1 MALIAREIGDDPE
14 TWVWTAAD
22 SLFLSLVAQMHGRGM
37 RVIID
42 GVFNHTGRD
51 FFAFADLAAQQ
62 TASRFGS
69 WYKVTSWDN
78 PTTDSSEFDWVG
90 WWGYKSLPEFAD
102 AEDQR
107 TLAGGPAAYVQAITR
122 RWMDPNG
129 DGDPSDG
136 IDGWRLDVATDI
148 PSGFWRSWHQGV
160 CSLNPSAYTVAEI
173 WDASAEYLA
182 ETGFGGVMN
191 YHDFAYPVKGFLMD
205 ATLMPSMLGDRMPA
219 EGPTRLNL
227 VDSHDTDQLASMIV
241 NRRVGP
247 YERADRLT
255 MTMRRVTGAMRPTT
269 SANPVRR
276 IVRSSGWRC
285 CCR

>member
-1 MALIAREIGDDPE
+1 LALIAREIGDDPE

-37 RVIID
+37 WVIID

-78 PTTDSSEFDWVG
+78 PATDSSEFDWVG

-160 CSLNPSAYTVAEI
+160 CSLNPAAYTVAEI

-255 MTMRRVTGAMRPTT
+255 MTMRRVPGAMRPTT